1 MLFNCMIKIFDGGI
15 LGFFPFLL
23 LGYRR
28 LINRILFFFICFIL
42 QLFMFLNHNLNPAK
56 RTLLNK
62 KLFEI
67 KIYYYYNIRI
77 NLLNFYDKYKIF
89 FRNFL

>member
-42 QLFMFLNHNLNPAK
+42 QLFMFLNDNLNLSE
-56 RTLLNK
+56 RTLLDK
-62 KLFEI
+62 KLLTINSLYTVRRKNYFN
-67 KIYYYYNIRI
+67 KYYQ
-77 NLLNFYDKYKIF
+77 F
-89 FRNFL
+89 

>member
-28 LINRILFFFICFIL
+28 LINRIIFFFICFIL
-42 QLFMFLNHNLNPAK
+42 QLFMFLNHYINPSG
-56 RTLLNK
+56 RTLLYK
-62 KLFEI
+62 KLSEI
-67 KIYYYYNIRI
+67 
-77 NLLNFYDKYKIF
+77 
-89 FRNFL
+89 

>member
-1 MLFNCMIKIFDGGI
+1 MLFNCMFKNFDGGI

-28 LINRILFFFICFIL
+28 LINRIIFFFICFIL
-42 QLFMFLNHNLNPAK
+42 QLFMFLNHNLNPYE

-62 KLFEI
+62 NYLKLKSI
-67 KIYYYYNIRI
+67 III
-77 NLLNFYDKYKIF
+77 I
-89 FRNFL
+89 

>member
-1 MLFNCMIKIFDGGI
+1 MLFNCMFKIFDGGI
-15 LGFFPFLL
+15 LGFFTFLL

-42 QLFMFLNHNLNPAK
+42 QLFMFLNHNLNPSD

-62 KLFEI
+62 KLFELKSI
-67 KIYYYYNIRI
+67 III
-77 NLLNFYDKYKIF
+77 I
-89 FRNFL
+89 